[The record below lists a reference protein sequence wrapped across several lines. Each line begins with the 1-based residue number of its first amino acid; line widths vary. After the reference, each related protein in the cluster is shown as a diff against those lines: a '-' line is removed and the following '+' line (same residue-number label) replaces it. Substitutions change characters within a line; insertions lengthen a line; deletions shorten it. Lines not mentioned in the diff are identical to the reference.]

1 MPSFSG
7 SRHNKPRAL
16 QRKLKILYKP
26 LAHWH
31 PFTLQLL
38 NWAVTVAS
46 VLFCLLML
54 PTRFVGME
62 LLGIGPN
69 WLLIWVVSWS
79 VKRSF
84 WEGILAG
91 IVLGLLQDAMTSPHP
106 THVITLGCVGGLTS
120 LLQKPRFIQEDFI
133 SIALIVFVMAVVA
146 GSIFGLQLT
155 WMNNADGGQSL
166 RKVEYIWSYY
176 QRVSLAS
183 AILSSLW
190 APIVYCPLNLWWQ
203 KIKLLEQG

>member
-1 MPSFSG
+1 MPSLS
-7 SRHNKPRAL
+7 SSKHNKPRCL

-31 PFTLQLL
+31 PVTRQLL
-38 NWAVTVAS
+38 NWVVTAGS
-46 VLFCLLML
+46 VLFCLLIL
-54 PTRFVGME
+54 PTRSVGME
-62 LLGIGPN
+62 LLGIGPD

-84 WEGILAG
+84 WQGVLAG

-106 THVITLGCVGGLTS
+106 THTITLGFVGGLTS

-146 GSIFGLQLT
+146 VTIFGIQLT
-155 WMNNADGGQSL
+155 WMNNGDGGETL
-166 RKVEYIWSYY
+166 RKIEYIWAYHK
-176 QRVSLAS
+176 RVALAS

-190 APIVYCPLNLWWQ
+190 APVVYYPLNLWWQ
-203 KIKLLEQG
+203 KMKLLEHG